1 MRVKQGSMV
10 TFSPLSVCS
19 WSRFYLES
27 LCRFVCAKIK
37 MRTNLRVMVFTLP
50 SLLKFSF
57 ERRGTNGSIMMRI
70 KIMSKT
76 NNECGWPEME
86 LCCCLENK
94 VRYCSQRP
102 EQLSWCN
109 LLKQFPRSLWKQYWC
124 SLGMDRAVEESQENG
139 IISFN
144 TVIML

>member
-1 MRVKQGSMV
+1 MDTLSRPSWHRQQALLLETETIKHKLLEKPMRVKQGSMV

-94 VRYCSQRP
+94 VRYCS
-102 EQLSWCN
+102 
-109 LLKQFPRSLWKQYWC
+109 
-124 SLGMDRAVEESQENG
+124 
-139 IISFN
+139 
-144 TVIML
+144 